1 MRKKSVSLLFA
12 VCFVAALLVVPAYGQ
27 QGAPMKT
34 VKIGVISPLSG
45 PLTFIGTSMLRCVQ
59 MAVKEV
65 NEKGTTGKGPGLLIG
80 KDRYKVEIV
89 NYDDSADPA
98 KSVAGMRKL
107 VEMYKVP
114 VILGPFGSPQ
124 MFACQEVNQ
133 GLKVLFNGLSTSD
146 DARRKGN
153 TLYIQERLPGLYFG
167 DAMAEAAFEKGY
179 KKAAVLTDINPAFAA
194 WGKRFKQKLES
205 IGGQVVGFESID
217 IKTTNDYHSIM
228 TSFKAKN
235 PDIIFVAM
243 YEEPTALAVN
253 HALDVGY
260 KGKFMVGS
268 DWGVKSEKIVGL
280 DRMEGALVQAMV
292 HTYYRKNPDQDKR
305 GVATAFIKKYLDTYK
320 EDFAQP
326 GLSVYDPTWMF
337 LRAMEIAGTTTDAA
351 AIRAACPKALQEGKL
366 PIIFPNTDVLKN
378 GLMWGTPELLLEV
391 KGGKY
396 VLVKELR
403 VPKNI
408 LE

>member
-1 MRKKSVSLLFA
+1 MARKFVFFLLA
-12 VCFVAALLVVPAYGQ
+12 LVFVAGFVYTPVYAQ
-27 QGAPMKT
+27 QMKT

-45 PLTFIGTSMLRCVQ
+45 PVTFIGTSMLRCVE

-65 NEKGTTGKGPGLLIG
+65 NEKGTLGNNGPGLLIG

-124 MFACQEVNQ
+124 VFAAQEVNQ
-133 GLKVLFNGLSTSD
+133 GLKVAFNGLSTSD
-146 DARRKGN
+146 DARKKN
-153 TLYIQERLPGLYFG
+153 NALYIQERVPGLYFG
-167 DAMAEAAFEKGY
+167 DAMAEAVIEKGY
-179 KKAAVLTDINPAFAA
+179 KKAAVLTDVNPAFAA
-194 WGKRFKQKLES
+194 WGKRFQTKFES
-205 IGGQVVGFESID
+205 LGGQVVGFESVD

-228 TSFKAKN
+228 TNFKAKN
-235 PDIIFVAM
+235 PDIIFVSM
-243 YEEPTALAVN
+243 YEEPTALAIN

-260 KGKFMVGS
+260 KNKFMVSS
-268 DWGVKSEKIVGL
+268 DWGAKSEKIVGL

-292 HTYYRKNPDQDKR
+292 HTFYRKSPDQDKR
-305 GVATAFIKKYLDTYK
+305 GIATAFMKKYVDTYK

-337 LRAMEIAGTTTDAA
+337 LRAMEIAGTVTDAA

-366 PIIFPNTDVLKN
+366 PLIFPNTDVLKN

-396 VLVKELR
+396 RLMKELR
-403 VPKNI
+403 VPRNAV
-408 LE
+408 E